1 MNRIRF
7 LAGLFKEF
15 GEFAAANKAWWL
27 VPVAVILLAVAGIIS
42 LGGGV
47 TPLIYTL
54 F

>member
-1 MNRIRF
+1 MNRLRF
-7 LAGLFKEF
+7 LAELLGEF
-15 GEFAAANKAWWL
+15 GEFASANKAWWL

-42 LGGGV
+42 VGGGV